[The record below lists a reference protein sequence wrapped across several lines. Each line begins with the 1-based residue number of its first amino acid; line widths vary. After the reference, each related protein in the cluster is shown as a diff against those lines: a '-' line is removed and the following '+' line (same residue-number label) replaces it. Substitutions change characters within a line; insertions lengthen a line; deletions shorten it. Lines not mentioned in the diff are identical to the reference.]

1 MRSESDYLTALG
13 EAIINAVEHGNLELD
28 SALRESD
35 DGSGYARLRDQR
47 MTEPPYR
54 DRRVE
59 VIARLTK
66 REAVYT
72 IRDEGPGF
80 NPDLLP
86 DPTDPESLMRPYGRG
101 MMLIR
106 TFMDEV
112 RHNEAGNEIT
122 LIKRCRPSGNQNG
135 PTKG

>member
-1 MRSESDYLTALG
+1 
-13 EAIINAVEHGNLELD
+13 
-28 SALRESD
+28 
-35 DGSGYARLRDQR
+35 

-106 TFMDEV
+106 TFMDKV
-112 RHNEAGNEIT
+112 WFNDKANEIT
-122 LIKRCRPSGNQNG
+122 MVKRKKS
-135 PTKG
+135 T